1 MKRKRYSFKKIDFRK
16 KEKEP
21 LEPLF
26 EKQGLITALSVFLVV
41 LITMTG
47 SFAIFTKT
55 SEGNEYNVVQ
65 VGELELSYV
74 DLNDEGNVLQLA
86 DSYPISDTDGEAS
99 TPYRFSVENT
109 GTIIA
114 DYTVKIVDDADT
126 IEADGCSDNLL
137 DNTYI
142 RYKFDNETSQN
153 LIDKKDATTN
163 EYVIYSGTLEPFESN
178 IHEIRLWINEN
189 SPNSILGT
197 HYHGKVV
204 IEITQN
210 NATDPYERPVKPTLA
225 DMFKDKVQESTST
238 FPNFK
243 AISSE
248 TNGRGIYK
256 YTEDGEDIYYWR

>member
-1 MKRKRYSFKKIDFRK
+1 
-16 KEKEP
+16 
-21 LEPLF
+21 
-26 EKQGLITALSVFLVV
+26 
-41 LITMTG
+41 MTG

-178 IHEIRLWINEN
+178 I
-189 SPNSILGT
+189 
-197 HYHGKVV
+197 V
-204 IEITQN
+204 
-210 NATDPYERPVKPTLA
+210 LA
-225 DMFKDKVQESTST
+225 
-238 FPNFK
+238 
-243 AISSE
+243 I
-248 TNGRGIYK
+248 
-256 YTEDGEDIYYWR
+256 